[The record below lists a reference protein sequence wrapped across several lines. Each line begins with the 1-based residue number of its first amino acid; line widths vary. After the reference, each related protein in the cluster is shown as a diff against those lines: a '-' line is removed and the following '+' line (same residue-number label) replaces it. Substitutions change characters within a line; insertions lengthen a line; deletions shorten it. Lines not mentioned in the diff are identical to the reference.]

1 MCVYV
6 LINSAVCMCVCV
18 CVYDGLITDRK
29 AQLKSDNSHEQPKWL
44 HLLS

>member
-6 LINSAVCMCVCV
+6 LINSAVCMCV

-29 AQLKSDNSHEQPKWL
+29 AQLKSYNSHEQPK
-44 HLLS
+44 